1 MTARAATALL
11 MLHLLRAQRL
21 DAIKRAAR
29 KHEHRPP
36 FRRMMCPACNP
47 EMP

>member
-1 MTARAATALL
+1 MTARAAYALTL
-11 MLHLLRAQRL
+11 LLLLRAQRL

-36 FRRMMCPACNP
+36 FRRMTCPACNP
-47 EMP
+47 E